1 MVPSMSSD
9 PGKLLVNMP
18 LGLAPNCVAAQY
30 NDRTTFVTCSSSWST
45 ALCNTLSHGLV
56 YGSPASAALAAMAS
70 STLGGVFSYEDCCGS
85 ESPPC

>member
-56 YGSPASAALAAMAS
+56 YGSPSALAS
-70 STLGGVFSYEDCCGS
+70 SSRLGGVFSYEDCWLS